1 MSNHTLAQYL
11 IGLNDDEDS
20 NFCNLGYYFSKND
33 THQIEIVNNC
43 NEVLIYTK
51 IMWKV
56 WIIIYPRMKN
66 LFFL

>member
-20 NFCNLGYYFSKND
+20 NFCNLGYYFFKND

-51 IMWKV
+51 IM
-56 WIIIYPRMKN
+56 
-66 LFFL
+66 